1 MIRYNTTP
9 LAKVPTMIGQIAA
22 MQSFWTKEAYIAAL
36 QGLAGRGAFIT
47 RAMDR
52 HRLVGCMTTAP
63 VTAYTPVI
71 ERRAEIE
78 AETGVILESC
88 TVRSTIH
95 VREGWGG
102 QGIGSQVDRLG
113 RDHAVGLGFT
123 HSLCWGYAT
132 PQVFS
137 WLSSQTGAQILTV
150 TDHNDQPFVLTP
162 L

>member
-1 MIRYNTTP
+1 MRYDTKP

-47 RAMDR
+47 RAMDM

-63 VTAYTPVI
+63 VTAYSPVI

-78 AETGVILESC
+78 AETGVSLESC

-102 QGIGSQVDRLG
+102 QGIGTEIDRLG
-113 RDHAVGLGFT
+113 RDHALGLGFT

-132 PQVFS
+132 QEVFS
-137 WLSSQTGAQILTV
+137 WLGSQPGAMVQPV
-150 TDHNDQPFVLTP
+150 TDHTGQPFILTP